1 MTVNWIFDEGVD
13 LQHNT
18 MGLYL
23 SKKKLATC
31 CLSHLNILLCTCFS
45 ERVKSCKQMRKS
57 ISNDN

>member
-1 MTVNWIFDEGVD
+1 MTVNWVFDEGGD

-23 SKKKLATC
+23 SKKKLWP
-31 CLSHLNILLCTCFS
+31 HLNILFCTCFS

-57 ISNDN
+57 ISNNN